1 MGTWPPVP
9 GCTPT
14 CSKRSLAS
22 AIASPGAGSVSMGAW
37 LPPTDWAAACAWGVE
52 CSVAQGAAAGLAS
65 IGDRPT
71 SLRGVCAGMRIWG
84 SGRVHLLVSQVA
96 LARVKLGLG
105 LAGSLL

>member
-71 SLRGVCAGMRIWG
+71 SLRGYLGQWESAPAGQPG
-84 SGRVHLLVSQVA
+84 CFGQ
-96 LARVKLGLG
+96 GE
-105 LAGSLL
+105 AGFGIGWKPAGAQILE